1 MAQRRT
7 RMTRPALIVAAL
19 LAATAATG
27 CGGDAGTDEPTT
39 TSLPVPGS
47 AVTSTPAPEEDDE
60 DDAVTPEA
68 SRQLCDMIGS
78 EIDTWRDLGPVAA
91 RVAFNGT
98 VQNWAARNDGLN
110 DEVLQDTGLVDTVTT
125 QTCPD
130 VRGQALEVLDTD
142 TLASALAGFGE

>member
-7 RMTRPALIVAAL
+7 RFTRPALI
-19 LAATAATG
+19 AATLMAVTTAVG
-27 CGGDAGTDEPTT
+27 CGGDPDNDEALPTT
-39 TSLPVPGS
+39 S
-47 AVTSTPAPEEDDE
+47 AVATSAPATQGDDE
-60 DDAVTPEA
+60 DEDVVTPE
-68 SRQLCDMIGS
+68 SSQQLCDMIGS
-78 EIDTWRDLGPVAA
+78 EIDNWGDLGPVAA

-110 DEVLQDTGLVDTVTT
+110 DEIIQDTGIVDTVTT

-130 VRGQALEVLDTD
+130 VRDQALGVLDTD